1 VKSETLDLE
10 LQSLYFG
17 SRRRLGRLGRFST
30 LGSLSATW
38 TITRFKFGPNVLQ
51 LFTMA
56 APSPTHPSL
65 VVPPVLSIVETRLM
79 MQKTRGHH
87 APYTGT
93 EESRYR
99 TKCKDLKRKI
109 TDVEAENDML
119 TVKIDRSKRS
129 ITRMRLERALL
140 LEKLEEKTPAHVDD
154 SDGSDTDVSSV
165 RPHLDQTNS
174 IGRTGQTESCTTL
187 RSTKTQ

>member
-1 VKSETLDLE
+1 MV
-10 LQSLYFG
+10 
-17 SRRRLGRLGRFST
+17 
-30 LGSLSATW
+30 
-38 TITRFKFGPNVLQ
+38 
-51 LFTMA
+51 
-56 APSPTHPSL
+56 
-65 VVPPVLSIVETRLM
+65 
-79 MQKTRGHH
+79 QKTRGHH

-119 TVKIDRSKRS
+119 TVKIDRAKRS

-140 LEKLEEKTPAHVDD
+140 LEKLEERTPAHVDD

-165 RPHLDQTNS
+165 RPHLDHSNS
-174 IGRTGQTESCTTL
+174 IGRTGETESCTTL